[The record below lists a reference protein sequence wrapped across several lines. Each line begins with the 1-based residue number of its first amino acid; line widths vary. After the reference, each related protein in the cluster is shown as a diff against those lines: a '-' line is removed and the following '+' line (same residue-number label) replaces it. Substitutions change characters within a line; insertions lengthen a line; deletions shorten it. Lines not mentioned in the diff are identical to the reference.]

1 MYKIDRCHNFFS
13 MYMIGPMFTALHT
26 IFEQQYQKLALAV
39 DETAE
44 QIRALGKLAPGSY
57 SRFAESTQI
66 DEETGAPDAE
76 NMIRQMVLEQEAAV
90 RTAREVFPVTEQATD
105 EPTANLLTN
114 RMQTHEITARVLRG
128 LLQ

>member
-1 MYKIDRCHNFFS
+1 
-13 MYMIGPMFTALHT
+13 MIGPMFTTLHT
-26 IFEQQYQKLALAV
+26 MFEQQYQKLALAV

-66 DEETGAPDAE
+66 DEETGAPDAK
-76 NMIRQMVLEQEAAV
+76 NMIRQMVLGQEAAV

-105 EPTANLLTN
+105 EPTADLLTN
-114 RMQTHEITARVLRG
+114 RMQTHEKTARVLRG